1 MNEKALR
8 TLWTALG
15 SALLLASVAFYIR
28 STGAKFVDSAVKVAE
43 IPSQAVPIFSIPVI
57 AVLSWLTQRVARE
70 QNSRVRQSDHSAR
83 WLQRFPVAFLE
94 PSDLDFSS
102 ALARSYQRWILFLFI
117 ILPTIIELQQLGIFL
132 RADVELGDH
141 VQRSI
146 SGLRQLVS
154 LDIDWH
160 RWWTDYRYA
169 DQQYYPLVQ
178 PWAYLLIGVGL
189 VTYTVGTL
197 MTIFRRH

>member
-43 IPSQAVPIFSIPVI
+43 IPSQAVPIYSIPVI
-57 AVLSWLTQRVARE
+57 AVLLWLTQRVARE
-70 QNSRVRQSDHSAR
+70 HRSSVQHSNPSAH

-102 ALARSYQRWILFLFI
+102 SAARSYQRWILFLFI
-117 ILPTIIELQQLGIFL
+117 ILPTVIELQQLGIFL

-141 VQRSI
+141 VVHSL

-169 DQQYYPLVQ
+169 DQQYYPLIQ
-178 PWAYLLIGVGL
+178 PWVYLLIGLGSL
-189 VTYTVGTL
+189 IYTVGTL
-197 MTIFRRH
+197 ITIFRRR